1 MSVVWDLSG
10 EINSYPPRPQDK
22 AIWPYWI
29 TIGIYTFSIY
39 GLCWTGP
46 DNPFVIFLGRKFLGK
61 NVNVNHF
68 KCVFSGEKEWGD
80 GISGLT
86 LSAAQRALLQLDEED
101 PHTKNWR
108 PQILVLCK
116 LTQQLEPKYRK
127 VFNVASQLKAG
138 KGEWIVLVTLLYNVT
153 WLRLL
158 PLGHIK

>member
-1 MSVVWDLSG
+1 MVYAGRVQITLLSSFWV
-10 EINSYPPRPQDK
+10 EN
-22 AIWPYWI
+22 
-29 TIGIYTFSIY
+29 
-39 GLCWTGP
+39 
-46 DNPFVIFLGRKFLGK
+46 FLEK

-68 KCVFSGEKEWGD
+68 NCVFSGEKEWGD

-138 KGEWIVLVTLLYNVT
+138 KGIVP
-153 WLRLL
+153 LRPQSVDSWDGGSTDELKKAAVEKKI
-158 PLGHIK
+158 GKNFEKF